1 MSNLNLNEYF
11 HIGAPARAM
20 KLEAANPPLP
30 KGVGRQHSRRGNP
43 NMGWLNT
50 MTGGEYNPDKLDWKV
65 YDKMYLDPQ
74 IRSCINFIDYA
85 KLSKDWFI
93 TPASTDPEDVKVK
106 EFIEHC
112 LNNLRTPFRL
122 VRKNMYTSLRYGYSV
137 GEINYKTSMWE
148 GELRIVPDT
157 IQPLH
162 IGTLQNCFEYNDDN
176 TVKNVI
182 QRPLGGYAG
191 EPIRIPAWKCLI
203 NSFDEIFANK
213 YGNSGLRS
221 VYDNHFMKKKILRW
235 WANYLYK
242 LEGPAVL
249 GKGDNKDQLQ
259 EVLNNLQEGT
269 LTGVIGKEDEVQ
281 IIESQHRGEGF
292 MTAIEYHDHMIAS
305 NFMIGS
311 LLLGQAGKQGGAYAL
326 GQTHLDVAQIYMDGL
341 HEDDA
346 IPIQEQIR
354 TWVDLNFTVDEY
366 PRFTFEAFTKKDLIA
381 LLNALQP
388 YANAFLVDTKS
399 QSWIELMRQVF
410 HQYADIEYE
419 TDEDV
424 EVASETVTEETPA
437 EEIITNDDTMPD
449 IVSAVQ
455 EILP

>member
-1 MSNLNLNEYF
+1 MNVNEYF
-11 HIGAPARAM
+11 HIGNPTNPLL
-20 KLEAANPPLP
+20 LEAAEPTIP
-30 KGVGRQHSRRGNP
+30 KGLSRQHSQRGNP
-43 NMGWLNT
+43 NRGWLNT

-65 YDKMYLDPQ
+65 YDKMFLDPQ

-112 LNNLRTPFRL
+112 INNLRTPFRL
-122 VRKNMYTSLRYGYSV
+122 VRKNMYTNLRYGYSV
-137 GEINYKTSMWE
+137 GEVNYKTSMWE

-213 YGNSGLRS
+213 YGNSGFRS
-221 VYDNHFMKKKILRW
+221 IYDNYFMKKKILRW

-242 LEGPAVL
+242 LEGPTVF
-249 GKGDNKDQLQ
+249 GKSENKKELQ
-259 EVLNNLQEGT
+259 ASLDAMREGT
-269 LTGVIGKEDEVQ
+269 LSAVGDPSDE
-281 IIESQHRGEGF
+281 IELIESQHRGEGF

-399 QSWIELMRQVF
+399 QSWIELMKQVF
-410 HQYADIEYE
+410 HQYADIGYE
-419 TDEDV
+419 TDDEV
-424 EVASETVTEETPA
+424 EVASETVTDETPVD
-437 EEIITNDDTMPD
+437 EIMTNDDTMPD

-455 EILP
+455 ETLP

>member
-1 MSNLNLNEYF
+1 MNMNDYF
-11 HIGAPARAM
+11 HIGNPQSPM
-20 KLEAANPPLP
+20 VLEAEGIKTIRNIG
-30 KGVGRQHSRRGNP
+30 KQHSRRGNP
-43 NMGWLNT
+43 NTSWLNT

-65 YDKMYLDPQ
+65 YDKMFLDPQ

-85 KLSKDWFI
+85 KLSKDWFV
-93 TPASTDPEDVKVK
+93 TPASTDPEDILVK
-106 EFIEHC
+106 EFVEHC

-137 GEINYKTSMWE
+137 GEVNYTTRMWE

-157 IQPLH
+157 IQPIH
-162 IGTLQNCFEYNDDN
+162 IGTIQNCFEYNDDN

-191 EPIRIPAWKCLI
+191 EPIKIPGWKCLI

-221 VYDNHFMKKKILRW
+221 VYDNYFMKRKILRW

-242 LEGPAVL
+242 LEGPSVF
-249 GKGDNKDQLQ
+249 GKSANKEELQ
-259 EVLNNLQEGT
+259 AGLDAMREGT
-269 LTGVIGKEDEVQ
+269 LSFVGEPEDQ
-281 IIESQHRGEGF
+281 IELIESQHRGEGF

-346 IPIQEQIR
+346 IPLQEQIR
-354 TWVDLNFTVDEY
+354 TWVDFNFTVDEY

-388 YANAFLVDTKS
+388 YANAFLIDTKS

-419 TDEDV
+419 TEDEA
-424 EVASETVTEETPA
+424 EVASETVTEETPVDEIVTN
-437 EEIITNDDTMPD
+437 EESMPD

-455 EILP
+455 ETLP